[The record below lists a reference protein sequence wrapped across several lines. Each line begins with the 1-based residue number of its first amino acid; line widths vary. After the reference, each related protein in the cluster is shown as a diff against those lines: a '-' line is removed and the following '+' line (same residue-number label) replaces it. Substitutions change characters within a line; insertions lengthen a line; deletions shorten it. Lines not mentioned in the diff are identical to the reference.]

1 MGELLRTTALHRQ
14 FRMGDTVVR
23 AVDGVDLSVGEGE
36 FVSIMGPSGCGKS
49 TLLYLLGGLDRPT
62 GGEIHLSGRRVD
74 RLSRTRW
81 ARLRRRQIGFVFQ
94 TFNLVENLTVLQNVQ
109 LQGMLG
115 GRPGGRAATR
125 RRALALLEELGVNDK
140 AKALPAVLSGGQR
153 QRVAIARALMN
164 EPPLLLADEPTG
176 NLDSAT
182 SADVLELLGR
192 FLKAGQT
199 VVMVTHDP
207 VAASYADSVLFL
219 VDGRIVAQHRASS
232 VEAVAATL
240 AELSSRARSRQPAG
254 ADGDRR

>member
-1 MGELLRTTALHRQ
+1 MGELLRTTGLHRQ
-14 FRMGDTVVR
+14 FRMGDTIVR
-23 AVDGVDLSVGEGE
+23 AVDGIDLSVGEGE

-125 RRALALLEELGVNDK
+125 RRALALLEELGVADK

-182 SADVLELLGR
+182 TTDVLGLLRR
-192 FLKAGQT
+192 FHAGGQT
-199 VVMVTHDP
+199 VVVVTHDP
-207 VAASYADSVLFL
+207 RVATTAGQRL
-219 VDGRIVAQHRASS
+219 VAMRDGRVVDDLRLDGGTGATRALRDLI
-232 VEAVAATL
+232 ET
-240 AELSSRARSRQPAG
+240 
-254 ADGDRR
+254 

>member
-1 MGELLRTTALHRQ
+1 MGELVRTTDLRRQ
-14 FRMGDTVVR
+14 FQLGDMTVR
-23 AVDGVDLSVGEGE
+23 AVDGIELSVGEGE

-62 GGEIHLSGRRVD
+62 GGEIHLAGRRVD
-74 RLSRTRW
+74 RLSRTKW

-94 TFNLVENLTVLQNVQ
+94 TFNLVENLSVLQNVQ

-125 RRALALLEELGVNDK
+125 RRAMELLEELGVADK
-140 AKALPAVLSGGQR
+140 AKVLPAVLSGGQR

-182 SADVLELLGR
+182 TTEVLGLLRR
-192 FLKAGQT
+192 FHGAGQT
-199 VVMVTHDP
+199 VVVVTHDP
-207 VAASYADSVLFL
+207 RVATIAAQRLL
-219 VDGRIVAQHRASS
+219 AMRDGRVVDDVRLDGGTGATRALQDLI
-232 VEAVAATL
+232 E
-240 AELSSRARSRQPAG
+240 R
-254 ADGDRR
+254 

>member
-1 MGELLRTTALHRQ
+1 VAELLRTTDLGRRFQ
-14 FRMGDTVVR
+14 LGGTVVR
-23 AVDGVDLSVGEGE
+23 AVDGIDLRVGEGE

-49 TLLYLLGGLDRPT
+49 TLLYLLGGLDQPT
-62 GGEIHLSGRRVD
+62 SGEIHLGGRRVD

-109 LQGMLG
+109 LQAMLG
-115 GRPGGRAATR
+115 GRPGGRAAAR
-125 RRALALLEELGVNDK
+125 RRAMALLDELGVGDK

-182 SADVLELLGR
+182 TTDVLGLLRR
-192 FLKAGQT
+192 FHARGQT
-199 VVMVTHDP
+199 VVLVTHDP
-207 VAASYADSVLFL
+207 RVATTAAQRLL
-219 VDGRIVAQHRASS
+219 AMRDGRVVDDVRLDGGSGATRALRDLIES
-232 VEAVAATL
+232 
-240 AELSSRARSRQPAG
+240 
-254 ADGDRR
+254 

>member
-1 MGELLRTTALHRQ
+1 MGELLRTTDLRRQ
-14 FRMGDTVVR
+14 FRLGDTVVR
-23 AVDGVDLSVGEGE
+23 AVDGIDLTVGEGE

-49 TLLYLLGGLDRPT
+49 TLLYLLGGLDQPT
-62 GGEIHLSGRRVD
+62 SGEIHLGGRRVD

-94 TFNLVENLTVLQNVQ
+94 TFNLVDNLTVLQNVQ

-115 GRPGGRAATR
+115 GRPGGRAATG
-125 RRALALLEELGVNDK
+125 RASALLEELGVGDK

-182 SADVLELLGR
+182 TTDVLGLLCR
-192 FLKAGQT
+192 FHSRGQT
-199 VVMVTHDP
+199 VVVVTHDP
-207 VAASYADSVLFL
+207 RVATIAAQRL
-219 VDGRIVAQHRASS
+219 VAMRDGRVVDDIRLDGGTGA
-232 VEAVAATL
+232 
-240 AELSSRARSRQPAG
+240 SRALHDLIER
-254 ADGDRR
+254 